1 MAKGS
6 SGGVHYLKGLEEVN
20 RNLNKELEAITAR
33 SMKGLIM
40 AAAFIRNETEKTPPL
55 TPVDLGNLRASWF
68 VVTASQVAAGSG
80 SHQFKGPKAGE
91 LSSSHAS
98 TVTESQGIVVSQSTA
113 SKKFLMM
120 GYGVNYSGYVH
131 EMIGANFKR
140 PNAGPKWLESAIK
153 RNTGKIVQIVKDNAQ
168 IKK

>member
-6 SGGVHYLKGLEEVN
+6 SGGASYLKGLTETEATLN
-20 RNLNKELEAITAR
+20 REIEGIKAR

-40 AAAFIRNETEKTPPL
+40 SAAFIRNETEKTPPL

-68 VVTASQVAAGSG
+68 VVTASRVAAGSAT
-80 SHQFKGPKAGE
+80 HQFKGPKAAE
-91 LSSSHAS
+91 LSSSHSS
-98 TVTESQGIVVSQSTA
+98 TIAESQGLVASQSTA

-120 GYGVNYSGYVH
+120 GYGANYSGYVH
-131 EMIGANFKR
+131 EMIGADFKKTG
-140 PNAGPKWLESAIK
+140 AGPKWLETHIK
-153 RNTGKIVQIVKDNAQ
+153 KNAGKIVQIVKDNAQ